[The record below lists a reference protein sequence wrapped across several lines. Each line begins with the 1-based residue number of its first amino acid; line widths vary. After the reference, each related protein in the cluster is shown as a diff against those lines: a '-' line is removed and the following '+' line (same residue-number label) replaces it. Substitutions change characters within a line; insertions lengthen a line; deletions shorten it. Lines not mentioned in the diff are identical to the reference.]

1 MKAKLAS
8 EVKSIFESRWQVGQ
22 TESVP
27 DPEDL
32 KLNTNHSKHLEK
44 ATVLYADIDGST
56 DMVDDYD
63 WTFSAEVY
71 KAYMRC
77 SAEIVKSEGGVITA
91 YDGDRIMAIFTG
103 NTKNNS
109 ATRAAMKINYAVI
122 NIIQPALEKQYPKC
136 SFTLKHVIGIDESE
150 LHAARIGVRIDNDLV
165 WVGRAA
171 NYAAKLTS
179 LNGGP
184 IWITKVVYDRLNQDL
199 KYSNNKHMWEL
210 RSWTQMDN
218 LSVYRTSYSWR
229 ID

>member
-1 MKAKLAS
+1 MKDKLTT
-8 EVKSIFESRWQVGQ
+8 EVNSIFQSRWDVEETKG
-22 TESVP
+22 VP
-27 DPEDL
+27 APEDL
-32 KLNTNHSKHLEK
+32 RLNANHSKKLEK

-103 NTKNNS
+103 DTKNTS
-109 ATRAAMKINYAVI
+109 AARAAMKINYAVI
-122 NIIQPALEKQYPKC
+122 HIIQPALEKQYPKHK
-136 SFTLKHVIGIDESE
+136 FTLNHVIGIDESE
-150 LHAARIGVRIDNDLV
+150 LHAARIGVRVDNDLV

-171 NYAAKLTS
+171 NYAAKLTT
-179 LNGGP
+179 LTGAP
-184 IWITKVVYDRLNQDL
+184 IWITKVVYDKLNKDL
-199 KYSNNKHMWEL
+199 KYTQNVNMWEQ
-210 RSWTQMDN
+210 RSWTKMDD
-218 LSVYRTSYSWR
+218 LTVYRSSYWWR